1 MHIEEEQELARSFS
15 LCIMYLLLLLLW
27 GIKRVTVECRHSRI
41 GAYIIS
47 NTYKLLCCN
56 ISLLCAERAAQN
68 PCNTKKERKKG
79 LGLNWYSYIA
89 LSSFILAKT
98 ILLVRY
104 TVENDGYRHVLFSTF
119 LYYFH

>member
-1 MHIEEEQELARSFS
+1 MHIDEEQELARSFS
-15 LCIMYLLLLLLW
+15 LCIMYLLLLLLLW

-68 PCNTKKERKKG
+68 PCNCKERKKERK
-79 LGLNWYSYIA
+79 A
-89 LSSFILAKT
+89 LD
-98 ILLVRY
+98 LVQLY
-104 TVENDGYRHVLFSTF
+104 CLVLFHSRQNNSSGEI
-119 LYYFH
+119 YC

>member
-27 GIKRVTVECRHSRI
+27 GIKRVTVEGRHSRI

-56 ISLLCAERAAQN
+56 ISLLCAERAAHN
-68 PCNTKKERKKG
+68 PCNCKQTKKERPWT
-79 LGLNWYSYIA
+79 WYSYIA